1 MQIELSKQDLIALIK
16 GLTGYEDYTIADQLS
31 KEGWGELT
39 GFPNEKWY
47 WNDKAFQVR
56 SEGQLLE
63 FYNRLKKKA
72 EDDKATF
79 FNKYGFNL

>member
-16 GLTGYEDYTIADQLS
+16 GLTGYEDYMFAAELS
-31 KEGWGELT
+31 KDGWGELT

-47 WNDKAFQVR
+47 WNDRAFQVR
-56 SEGQLLE
+56 SEWQLLE

-72 EDDKATF
+72 EEDKTAF
-79 FNKYGFNL
+79 FNKHGFNL